1 MGGCIVWLAAST
13 LRRSEPIE
21 GRHTVIFGSGQYT
34 YKVATGWGKLSAGW
48 KWGWIPAV
56 ACDSQDRVYVY
67 SRSEHALA
75 IFDREGNF
83 LDSWGEKILRDAH
96 GIYIDPEDN
105 VYCTEH
111 SAHCVYK
118 FNRYGELVMELGTP
132 DKPAEQDG
140 DPFNQPTDL
149 AVASTGALFVSDG
162 YGSARVHKF
171 SPDGELLLSWGER
184 GNGPGQF
191 ALPHSV
197 RVDRHDRV
205 WVCDRENGRIQ
216 IFDANGNFLAERT
229 GLRRPSTVFFDPN
242 EDAVYVAELDYQV
255 SIYTLDGKLIARWG
269 GGQESDRPGEFLA
282 CPHGIWVDSHGD
294 LYVSEV
300 GVDGRLQKFVRQ
312 T

>member
-1 MGGCIVWLAAST
+1 M
-13 LRRSEPIE
+13 
-21 GRHTVIFGSGQYT
+21 IFGSGQYT
-34 YKVATGWGKLSAGW
+34 YKVAAGWGKLPAGW
-48 KWGWIPAV
+48 RWGWIPAV

-67 SRSEHALA
+67 SRSEHALV
-75 IFDREGNF
+75 IFDREGHF
-83 LDSWGEKILRDAH
+83 LASWGEEILRDAH

-118 FNRYGELVMELGTP
+118 FNRHGELVMKLGTP
-132 DKPAEQDG
+132 GKPAEQDG

-149 AVASTGALFVSDG
+149 AIASTGELFVSDG
-162 YGSARVHKF
+162 YGNARMHKF

-197 RVDRHDRV
+197 RVDEYDRV
-205 WVCDRENGRIQ
+205 WVCDRENRRIQ
-216 IFDANGNFLAERT
+216 IFDTDGNFLTEWT
-229 GLRRPSTVFFDPN
+229 GLQRPATIFFDPN
-242 EDAVYVAELDYQV
+242 EDVVYVAELDYQV
-255 SIYTLDGKLIARWG
+255 SIYTLDGKLITRWG
-269 GGQESDRPGEFLA
+269 GGRESDEPGEFLA

-300 GVDGRLQKFVRQ
+300 GVDGRLQKFVHR